1 MSEMSQAQAPPP
13 RRRRDVRLPG
23 EDLTI
28 AETLRVMD
36 VARQMRDQRET
47 AEEMFRR
54 DDLRFALRNKLLE
67 TARVSGDTVTEAEL
81 DAAIAQYFE
90 NLHTFR
96 DPPAGMKSFLAHL
109 WVWRGRLVAGA
120 AMLAS
125 LAAASWFIFA

>member
-1 MSEMSQAQAPPP
+1 MPQAQAS
-13 RRRRDVRLPG
+13 RSSDRRDVRLPG

-54 DDLRFALRNKLLE
+54 DDLRIGLRNKLLKA
-67 TARVSGDTVTEAEL
+67 ARVSGDTVTEAEI

-90 NLHTFR
+90 NLHTYQ
-96 DPPAGMKSFLAHL
+96 DPAPGWKSMLAHL
-109 WVWRGRLVAGA
+109 WVWRGRLLAGA
-120 AMLAS
+120 LFAS
-125 LAAASWFIFA
+125 LAVAGWWFFA